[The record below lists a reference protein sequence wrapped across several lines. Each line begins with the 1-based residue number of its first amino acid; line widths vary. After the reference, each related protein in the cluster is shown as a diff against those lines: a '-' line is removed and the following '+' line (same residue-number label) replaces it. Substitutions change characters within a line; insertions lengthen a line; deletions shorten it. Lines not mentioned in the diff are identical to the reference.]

1 MSYKLDPTRI
11 YRMPTHFGPSL
22 GPRQG
27 LRGDGYAC
35 SGNPCQ
41 LVVEATFEADAQQL
55 SALMP
60 PQFEPLLPARLTASF
75 SYITEIEW
83 LAGRGYNTF
92 GVRVPARYR
101 GAKDQVEGEFCA
113 VLWENRPE
121 PIITGREELGI
132 SKIYCELPEP
142 ERSGSGVKCVASWEE
157 TIFAVLDVSALAP
170 GTPQSALPGSAGLL
184 HYKYMPRTGQ
194 WGQADVQYAVL
205 TPAETPNLVIEASER
220 GNALLEFRPASWE
233 AVPTLYREISA
244 LAELRLG
251 ACVYA
256 NVLRARGYKDLRDQ
270 TILG

>member
-1 MSYKLDPTRI
+1 MSYEFDPARI

-35 SGNPCQ
+35 RGNPCQ
-41 LVVEATFEADAQQL
+41 LVVEASFEADSQQL

-60 PQFEPLLPARLTASF
+60 PQFEPLSPGRITASF

-92 GVRVPARYR
+92 GVRVPARFR
-101 GAKDQVEGEFCA
+101 GVRDDVQGEFLA

-121 PIITGREELGI
+121 PIITGREELGFA
-132 SKIYCELPEP
+132 KLYCELPGP
-142 ERSGSGVKCVASWEE
+142 QRSSTGVECAASWEE
-157 TIFAVLDVSALAP
+157 TTFAVLKVSALTT
-170 GTPQSALPGSAGLL
+170 GTPQSALPASAGLL

-194 WGQADVQYAVL
+194 WGKADVQYAVM

-220 GNALLEFRPASWE
+220 GTAVLEFRRAAWE
-233 AVPTLYREISA
+233 AVPTLYREICA
-244 LAELRLG
+244 LAELRIG
-251 ACVYA
+251 TCVYA
-256 NVLRARGYKDLRDQ
+256 NVLRARGSKDLSDQ
-270 TILG
+270 RILE